1 MNLKT
6 SNFPEDNSSLKDI
19 ISTYTKHW
27 KWFVFS
33 VFVML
38 GLAYVYLRYAT
49 PEFASA
55 AKLEIVEDKN
65 SNSELSA
72 FTDMK
77 MLTGG
82 NNTVEDE
89 IQILNSRSNF
99 IEVVKNLGLNVK
111 LIALGNIKS
120 SEIYNDKPIKINFIS
135 NDSIINQ
142 ASFDFFIELTSDNT
156 FGYSEEVDGVSKIIS
171 YGNKVSTALG
181 DIVITPNLPYFN
193 AYRAKKLKVSI
204 NPVYRV
210 AEAYQAKLM
219 IEPSSETST
228 IVSISINDPVQKKAT
243 DIISNLIMTY
253 NANAIKDKKMVAD
266 KTAEFINA
274 RIREISTDLT
284 STDQTAEDF
293 KSSRGITDIASEANL
308 AMNVGA
314 SSRQELENAKMQL
327 NIASGVKEYVSGEN
341 GYEVLPTNIG
351 LSDPTIANTTA
362 KYNELVSERNRL
374 LQSADAKNPIIVNLD
389 QQLNSLKQTMTSSL
403 EGMERNLGMQV
414 NNLSGQLARMNS
426 IRYSAPKNERELTD
440 ITRQQQ
446 TTESLYLYLLQK
458 REESQISAASSPA
471 QSIII
476 DAAHAVGNKPVS
488 PKRSLTFLAAVLL
501 GFLIPFGII
510 YSNDLLDNKIHNK
523 IGLEKLLDNKVPVLA
538 ELPRILKKDS
548 KLITKNDRS
557 VLSESLRI
565 LRTNLDYLIKSK
577 KESKNNIIYVTSSVP
592 GEGKTFLAS
601 NLAMVFASTDKKV
614 VLIGADIR
622 NPKLYNFFTH
632 PEIDNLSKS
641 KSVKNLG
648 LTEYLHDD
656 DVTVKDIINPMLAY
670 TNSIDVIYSGKIP
683 PNPTELLMNPKMQ
696 VLLETVSKLYDY
708 VIVDTAPLLVVTD
721 TLLISEYADH
731 TIYVTRAGITENR
744 VLDYPM
750 KLKEEGKLNGLT
762 FVVNGVNDSNL
773 GYGGKYGYGYGK
785 TTTKWWKLF
794 S

>member
-374 LQSADAKNPIIVNLD
+374 LQSADEKNPIIVNLD

>member
-6 SNFPEDNSSLKDI
+6 SNFPEDNLSLKDI

-27 KWFVFS
+27 KWFVLS